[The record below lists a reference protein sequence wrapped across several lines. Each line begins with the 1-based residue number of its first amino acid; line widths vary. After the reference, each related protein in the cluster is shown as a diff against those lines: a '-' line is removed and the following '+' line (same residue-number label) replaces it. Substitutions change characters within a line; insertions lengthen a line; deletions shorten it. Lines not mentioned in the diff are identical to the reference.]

1 LRLRWQRLA
10 ARLVFASLAPLAA
23 AGDTITLT
31 NGRVIQ
37 ADRAWFEGSQLLYEK
52 SGATFGLPRSLV
64 KSVEPTA
71 LPQPSPKPEDPAV
84 VRARELLSAGRD
96 DLAIKELRE
105 LLARDPRQ
113 IAALQALCEAYL
125 HKGDTRAAADAAEK
139 AVRLDERDARS
150 RALLGDALLALGN
163 LSGAAVEFRASLKLK
178 PDPTVQK
185 KLEAIAAPPPSSA
198 SAPGAQFRLRYDG
211 GVNEPLGVAVLQT
224 LTEAFA
230 EFAARLGYTPPD
242 PVTVILQTESEF
254 EESGAPVWAEGIYDG
269 TVRIPV
275 RGVEKKTPRLHA
287 LLRHELAHSFLT
299 ARTAG
304 NCPTWVQEGVAQWL
318 EGGDP
323 SRADASLAAR
333 ARAGTLFPLL
343 TLEAPFQNLAPGDAP
358 VAYAESLSGIAHLLR
373 LRGETGLS
381 RLLAALGD
389 GLPSEEALPVAIGM
403 SYAEFERSWE
413 TRLRGIPKP

>member
-1 LRLRWQRLA
+1 LRLRWQRVV
-10 ARLVFASLAPLAA
+10 ARVAFASLAPLAA

-31 NGRVIQ
+31 NGSVIQ

-64 KSVEPTA
+64 KSVERTA
-71 LPQPSPKPEDPAV
+71 VPPPQQQPEDPAV
-84 VRARELLSAGRD
+84 VRAKELLSAGRD
-96 DLAIKELRE
+96 DLAIKELRA

-113 IAALQALCEAYL
+113 LGALQALCEAFL
-125 HKGDTRAAADAAEK
+125 HKGDSRAAVDAAEK

-163 LSGAAVEFRASLKLK
+163 LSGAAVEYRASLRLNA
-178 PDPTVQK
+178 DPTVQK
-185 KLEAIAAPPPSSA
+185 KLAAIAAPPPSA

-211 GVNEPLGVAVLQT
+211 GVNEPLGVAVLQI

-230 EFAARLGYTPPD
+230 EFAARLSYTPPD
-242 PVTVILQTESEF
+242 PVTVVLQTEAEF
-254 EESGAPVWAEGIYDG
+254 QESGAPVWAEGIYDG

-275 RGVEKKTPRLHA
+275 RGVERPTPRLRA